1 MTPRSRSTLRR
12 STTTLSDVSARLRPR
27 DRVIAFLL
35 SDHTSLTTDQ
45 ITSVLFDSPVTCA
58 HRLYTLR
65 RLDFIDRV
73 LRYPGQP
80 AQVYWVPGR
89 LSARFVALARGNTP
103 PTPKAVAL
111 AADSVLSNRIRQH
124 TIETNQF
131 FIDLIAHGR
140 RHPEARLTRWW
151 SEQQTAAA
159 FGQRVRPDAHGV
171 WTNGRSSVGF
181 WLEYDRAT
189 EDHPR
194 LRDKL
199 DPYRRLRMD
208 GGPGHILLFSLP
220 SRERERNFHTKLA
233 DAARHDHRVAD
244 ALATLTIATCAR
256 DRINGHSPAGPVWR
270 LVGNGGHRLSLAD
283 LPTNDDEPGPL
294 NPGPPRPARIRS
306 TSCAAQQSEPS
317 WASIPGSSGPAE
329 SLSGRPSRVTR

>member
-1 MTPRSRSTLRR
+1 MTPRPRSTLRR

-73 LRYPGQP
+73 LRSHPGQP
-80 AQVYWVPGR
+80 AQVFWVPGR
-89 LSARFVALARGNTP
+89 LSARFVALARGDTP

-131 FIDLIAHGR
+131 FVDLIAHGR
-140 RHPEARLTRWW
+140 GHPEVRLTRWW

-171 WTNGRSSVGF
+171 WTNGRNSVGF

-244 ALATLTIATCAR
+244 ALAALTVATCAR

-283 LPTNDDEPGPL
+283 LPTTDDEPGPL
-294 NPGPPRPARIRS
+294 NPGPPL
-306 TSCAAQQSEPS
+306 
-317 WASIPGSSGPAE
+317 PAE
-329 SLSGRPSRVTR
+329 DPLHELRDEAE